1 MKYSKIYN
9 RIADTYFTGD
19 KEHLAGKAEANK
31 KIYFAV
37 TIVFLTLITSAAVY
51 FIFNGLSKDSRAV
64 IAQKKSL
71 SVLGNILPLKID
83 YKFLGTSENV
93 KNISL
98 DLPKIDLADYDA
110 LELRL
115 RGDPAKGF
123 ANLIRIEFESSRKE
137 KEGIYLKGID
147 STWKMF
153 RIPLGQIASLKSFS
167 DLVNITFVVEGWNID
182 KPQGC
187 IFIDKIMFV
196 KERLI
201 K

>member
-9 RIADTYFTGD
+9 RIADTYFTGG
-19 KEHLAGKAEANK
+19 KEHLAKKGEKNNK
-31 KIYFAV
+31 VYFFVSIILLSLAISTSIYFLFNA
-37 TIVFLTLITSAAVY
+37 LSKEKSAVY
-51 FIFNGLSKDSRAV
+51 
-64 IAQKKSL
+64 AQKKSL

-83 YKFLGTSENV
+83 YKFLDTSENI

-123 ANLIRIEFESSRKE
+123 ANLVKIEFASSRKE
-137 KEGIYLKGID
+137 REGIYLKGIE
-147 STWKMF
+147 SAWKTF
-153 RIPLGQIASLKSFS
+153 RIPLRQVPSLKSFS
-167 DLVNITFVVEGWNID
+167 DLETITFVVEGWNID

-196 KERLI
+196 KDT
-201 K
+201 KKP